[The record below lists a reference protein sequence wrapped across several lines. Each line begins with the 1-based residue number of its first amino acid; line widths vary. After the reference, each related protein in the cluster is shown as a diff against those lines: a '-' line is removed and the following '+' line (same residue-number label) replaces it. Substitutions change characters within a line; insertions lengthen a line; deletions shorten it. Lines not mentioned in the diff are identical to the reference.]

1 MGIVNFL
8 ARYGG
13 DARPIREIMAEWQVA
28 ELRHLLDTASGTLPQ
43 PRNTSDRVTT
53 AASESLDSAVLIG
66 DFIHGRTLLDQI
78 PTELRSAF
86 VALMGDDPNDLRG
99 MRARLV
105 ECLTDS
111 DGDFMPFNDP
121 RVVGFVNKVKG
132 QIGENLFQRQVGNA
146 AALATSASQEG
157 WDVAIRQADGTHEYV
172 QVKLYQSASG
182 VVRHMK
188 EVQQKV
194 LDGSLEGIDREK
206 VSMVYF
212 AVPEDI
218 HDDVRRLAEQHAG
231 LKEMV
236 YDKSIPISPSD
247 AAKVVNEGLSTVGP
261 DQLTH
266 FFGELLRGAVIA
278 GSLHSLVHGFLWYK
292 GSKEF
297 EIAVVDAVADTAIST
312 LGIATAL
319 VAEAAFDAAV
329 VAGGIGSL
337 TRLFLKRAAR
347 SRWDFADF
355 LNESLAD
362 THKHLAVLAVR

>member
-1 MGIVNFL
+1 
-8 ARYGG
+8 
-13 DARPIREIMAEWQVA
+13 
-28 ELRHLLDTASGTLPQ
+28 
-43 PRNTSDRVTT
+43 
-53 AASESLDSAVLIG
+53 
-66 DFIHGRTLLDQI
+66 
-78 PTELRSAF
+78 
-86 VALMGDDPNDLRG
+86 
-99 MRARLV
+99 
-105 ECLTDS
+105 
-111 DGDFMPFNDP
+111 MPFNDP

-132 QIGENLFQRQVGNA
+132 QIGENLFQRQVGAA
-146 AALATSASQEG
+146 AALATSGSQEG
-157 WDVAIRQADGTHEYV
+157 WDIAIRQADGTHEYV

-188 EVQQKV
+188 EVQHKM
-194 LDGSLEGIDREK
+194 LTGSLEGIDREQ

-261 DQLTH
+261 DQLMH

-297 EIAVVDAVADTAIST
+297 EVAVADTVADTAIST

-319 VAEAAFDAAV
+319 LAEAAFDAAV
-329 VAGGIGSL
+329 LAGGIGSV

-362 THKHLAVLAVR
+362 TRGHLAVLTVR